1 MIDGSDLVRV
11 EEVADALGVKPTTIQ
26 VWVRNGDIPR
36 NTYLKVGKTYRFDL
50 KAVLTALRNAA
61 PKRNEESGVATG
73 D

>member
-26 VWVRNGDIPR
+26 GWVRNGNIPR

-50 KAVLTALRNAA
+50 KAVLSALRNEA
-61 PKRNEESGVATG
+61 PKASKESGVTTG